1 MPFCSNMVGSHTIS
15 FRSIFN
21 LRQYWVGLCCYLCHF
36 IDDNVAYSHILQT
49 KHFCAIMFMHNKM
62 SSVQFDLQTPNG
74 TLTLDIEGTDIF
86 FNLIK
91 TGI

>member
-1 MPFCSNMVGSHTIS
+1 
-15 FRSIFN
+15 
-21 LRQYWVGLCCYLCHF
+21 
-36 IDDNVAYSHILQT
+36 
-49 KHFCAIMFMHNKM
+49 MHNKM